1 MQTGKPVLLDF
12 SGYGCVNCR
21 KMEAYVLDDDS
32 VKARLRN
39 YVIITLFVDDKQPH
53 EMKPS
58 TSAFGFAANDVQPTE
73 TKKESIGDYNS
84 RIQREQYGS
93 NAQPFF
99 IQLSPQG
106 TPISEPYAYST
117 SVEDF
122 LQWLKY

>member
-1 MQTGKPVLLDF
+1 MQAGKPVLLDF

-39 YVIITLFVDDKQPH
+39 YVVITLFVDDKQPR
-53 EMKPS
+53 KQ
-58 TSAFGFAANDVQPTE
+58 TGFVHTD
-73 TKKESIGDYNS
+73 ESVGDYNS

-93 NAQPFF
+93 NAQPYF
-99 IQLSPQG
+99 IQLSAQG
-106 TPISEPYAYST
+106 NPIGEPYAFST

-122 LQWLKY
+122 LRWLKY